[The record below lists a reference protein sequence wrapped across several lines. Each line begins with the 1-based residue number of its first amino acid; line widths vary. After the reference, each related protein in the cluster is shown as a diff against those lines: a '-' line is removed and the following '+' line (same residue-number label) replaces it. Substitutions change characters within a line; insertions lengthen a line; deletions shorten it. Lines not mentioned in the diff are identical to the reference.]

1 MGDVP
6 TEGQVVLEPAL
17 RDPCYSPF
25 ARKLSIGS
33 FRRIVGYG
41 RETFTGMIRVWT
53 TGLAT

>member
-25 ARKLSIGS
+25 ARKMSIGS

-41 RETFTGMIRVWT
+41 RETLTGMISVWT